1 MELLNGGG
9 GALTIFFQ
17 VIKYLPYRYVCVLA
31 HNLNVVEDGAV
42 CFHGLPDA
50 VFQRFK
56 WYAQLKAVLYK
67 RLTS

>member
-42 CFHGLPDA
+42 
-50 VFQRFK
+50 
-56 WYAQLKAVLYK
+56 
-67 RLTS
+67 

>member
-1 MELLNGGG
+1 MEFLNGEG